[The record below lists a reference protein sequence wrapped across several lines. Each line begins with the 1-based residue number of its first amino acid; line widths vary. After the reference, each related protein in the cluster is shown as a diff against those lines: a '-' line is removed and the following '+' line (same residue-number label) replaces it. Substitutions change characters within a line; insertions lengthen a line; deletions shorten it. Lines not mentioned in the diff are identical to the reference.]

1 MIFYK
6 PYSQNVFMHSTI
18 DYTVNTSGTSGMTKN
33 AFDNY
38 LFLDGKPKAT
48 TTMDTN
54 DAAVKDADG
63 KYNLESV
70 LAVRDK
76 RLAATLDPVLCF
88 KGSAYS
94 RAGVA
99 GFTSTT
105 GYGIAKYDN
114 PEELAVSDRNSINK
128 QYTDC
133 PLFWLSV
140 VYLNFAEAKA
150 ELGTLTQADLDKSIN
165 KLQERAGLPG
175 MTTQP
180 EADPANNMGVSNLIW
195 EIRRCRRC
203 VLLCVNCT
211 RYWDL
216 FRCHQLVLLDS
227 SKNPTIYLGA
237 NMKNVENPE
246 VDVNNDGYMIGSN
259 TLNQPR
265 TYEPKHYFY
274 PIPTT
279 QLTLNTNMEQNP
291 FWK

>member
-1 MIFYK
+1 M
-6 PYSQNVFMHSTI
+6 
-18 DYTVNTSGTSGMTKN
+18 
-33 AFDNY
+33 
-38 LFLDGKPKAT
+38 
-48 TTMDTN
+48 
-54 DAAVKDADG
+54 
-63 KYNLESV
+63 

-76 RLAATLDPVLCF
+76 RLACYSPDLLLCF

-99 GFTSTT
+99 AFTSTT

-114 PEELAVSDRNSINK
+114 TAELSVSDRNSIGK

-150 ELGTLTQADLDKSIN
+150 ELGTLTQADLDNSIN
-165 KLQERAGLPG
+165 KLQERAGLPA
-175 MTTQP
+175 MTTSP
-180 EADPANNMGVSNLIW
+180 EADPANNMGVSNLLW

-203 VLLCVNCT
+203 ELMCDNWT

-216 FRCHQLVLLDS
+216 IRWHKLDLLDS

-246 VDVNNDGYMIGSN
+246 VDVNSDGYMIGSN
-259 TLNQPR
+259 TINQPR
-265 TYEPKHYFY
+265 TYEA
-274 PIPTT
+274 
-279 QLTLNTNMEQNP
+279 
-291 FWK
+291 